1 METAQRELS
10 EAKAANASLSAS
22 LEAETQ
28 HSADLET
35 DLKTATA
42 QRVEMAK
49 TCLAKDEEVSQMRRQ
64 HQQSE
69 EKNGLL
75 EEKNLSLLQEVV
87 KLRETGSG

>member
-1 METAQRELS
+1 METAERELS
-10 EAKAANASLSAS
+10 EARSANASLSAS
-22 LEAETQ
+22 LEAEAE

-42 QRVEMAK
+42 QRVDMAK
-49 TCLAKDEEVSQMRRQ
+49 TCLDKDEEVSQMRRQ

-75 EEKNLSLLQEVV
+75 EEKNFNLLQEILN
-87 KLRETGSG
+87 LRSSQ